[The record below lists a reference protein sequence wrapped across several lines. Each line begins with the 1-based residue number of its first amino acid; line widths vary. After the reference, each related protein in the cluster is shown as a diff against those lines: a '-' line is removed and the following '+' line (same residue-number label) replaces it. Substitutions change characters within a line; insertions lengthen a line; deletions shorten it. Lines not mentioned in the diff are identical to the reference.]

1 MWIYFYIYLHTLLIV
16 YFRPFFEAII
26 QGVSSIHKVPTFF
39 KRRGINEKQQ
49 LACNQRVHERVH
61 PGPTNQ
67 KHLPD
72 PQTNVFSYIRGGEK
86 LNNGIAQ

>member
-1 MWIYFYIYLHTLLIV
+1 M
-16 YFRPFFEAII
+16 
-26 QGVSSIHKVPTFF
+26 
-39 KRRGINEKQQ
+39 QQ
-49 LACNQRVHERVH
+49 LACNQRVHQRVH

>member
-1 MWIYFYIYLHTLLIV
+1 M
-16 YFRPFFEAII
+16 
-26 QGVSSIHKVPTFF
+26 
-39 KRRGINEKQQ
+39 QQ
-49 LACNQRVHERVH
+49 LACNQRVHQRVH

-86 LNNGIAQ
+86 LNNGIAQYRGVNYPLATIIHKISETNPSFHVL